1 MKKII
6 VILFIGVI
14 LMLTGCMGEDGQNG
28 DAYLRI
34 YLDWGVYSYWVNNLT
49 R

>member
-14 LMLTGCMGEDGQNG
+14 LMLTGCMGEDGKDG
-28 DAYLRI
+28 DVYLRI
-34 YLDWGVYSYWVNNLT
+34 TFDYGIYN
-49 R
+49 